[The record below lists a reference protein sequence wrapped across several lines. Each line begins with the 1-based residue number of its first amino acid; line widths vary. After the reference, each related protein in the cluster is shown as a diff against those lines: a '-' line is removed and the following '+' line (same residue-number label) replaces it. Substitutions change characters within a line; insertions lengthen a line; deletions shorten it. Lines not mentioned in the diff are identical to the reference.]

1 MPNVEQRMVILLKA
15 DSAVS
20 AITTRVQPMF
30 IKGQADL
37 PAVTYQRIGT
47 TALNHATGTTSTQS
61 CRIQIDCWHTSY
73 LLAKA
78 LGDAVEAALNGTAD
92 AGGNPSISQY
102 HLTSR
107 SDDAETPQ
115 PGTDINQTIYRDSQD
130 YIVWYA
136 TA

>member
-1 MPNVEQRMVILLKA
+1 MANVEQRMVILLKA
-15 DSAVS
+15 DNAVK
-20 AITTRVQPMF
+20 AITTRIQPMF
-30 IKGQADL
+30 IKQIGDL
-37 PAVTYQRIGT
+37 PAITYQRIST
-47 TALNHATGTTSTQS
+47 TPLNHATGTTPTQS

-102 HLTSR
+102 HMTSR

-115 PGTDINQTIYRDSQD
+115 RGTDINQTIYRDSQD
-130 YIVWYA
+130 YIVWYS
-136 TA
+136 TT